1 MRSNDAW
8 ADYAEVGA
16 WNDAD
21 MLEVGNGKLSVEE
34 WRSHFTLWAL
44 IKTPL
49 QLGLDPRHITDAVRQ
64 IITNAAVIGWNQDD
78 LGVQGRKLATF
89 NSSLGELTTDLVLAA
104 CIEGETA
111 ARPQHALR
119 SRQVFRLSE
128 SDGTIRTADGRCIT
142 ALGGAGAAAKG
153 PAPVVAA
160 PCTGV
165 ADQRWRFLNGTGT
178 LGRLVLSDAPSLC
191 LRTEAEPNA
200 VFYPYPPQPS
210 GLGLDPPNRGMNDS
224 VFVGLCDPE
233 PPCPV
238 SQSSFVERACT
249 HAQPPQH
256 WLLLGDNLLPTSGR
270 FAHYEYFNP
279 PEAPYG
285 LDSWSDDHELC
296 LSLGLEGDHQVIV
309 DRFSASFLGWFCS
322 QRCVSTGVG
331 WAAAGGQGGGD
342 APQSRQRDGVDH
354 CLRQHAV
361 AVGRWVLG
369 VRCVAQ
375 RQPWLR

>member
-44 IKTPL
+44 MKTPL
-49 QLGLDPRHITDAVRQ
+49 QLGLDPRHITDEVRQ
-64 IITNAAVIGWNQDD
+64 IITNEEVIGWNQDP

-104 CIEGETA
+104 CIQGETA

-119 SRQVFRLSE
+119 SRQVFRFSE

-142 ALGGAGAAAKG
+142 ALGGASAAVKG
-153 PAPVVAA
+153 FAPAVAA
-160 PCTGV
+160 PCTAA

-178 LGRLVLSDAPSLC
+178 LGRLVLSDVPSLC
-191 LRTEAEPNA
+191 LRTEAQPNA

-224 VFVGLCDPE
+224 VVVGLCEPE

-249 HAQPPQH
+249 HVRPPQH

-309 DRFSASFLGWFCS
+309 DRFSASFLGCFSALCID
-322 QRCVSTGVG
+322 RCG
-331 WAAAGGQGGGD
+331 AGRCGK
-342 APQSRQRDGVDH
+342 A
-354 CLRQHAV
+354 
-361 AVGRWVLG
+361 GR
-369 VRCVAQ
+369 R
-375 RQPWLR
+375 